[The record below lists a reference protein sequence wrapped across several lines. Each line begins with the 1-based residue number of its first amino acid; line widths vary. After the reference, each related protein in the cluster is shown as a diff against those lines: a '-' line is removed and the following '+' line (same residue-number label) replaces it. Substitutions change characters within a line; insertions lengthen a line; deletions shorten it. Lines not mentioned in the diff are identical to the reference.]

1 MFSRQLRYSDTG
13 GSQIQFVLTWS
24 SSLTKER
31 VYFFFFSGN
40 MFLHNFFWR
49 HNNCYICAKTTFCQ
63 RAFTIKL
70 ECILIVFEA

>member
-31 VYFFFFSGN
+31 VYFFFFLEICFCITFSGD
-40 MFLHNFFWR
+40 
-49 HNNCYICAKTTFCQ
+49 I
-63 RAFTIKL
+63 TIAISVPKPHSVRERL
-70 ECILIVFEA
+70 P